1 MAFKEKPGNIVV
13 TREDIEPFLQAQQAV
28 ADYLQ
33 AKHYRAFLLSDFY
46 RSFVIRWTLAHSSKL
61 IALFRYVKHAE
72 LNKEAVSAH
81 SRGSDGELR

>member
-13 TREDIEPFLQAQQAV
+13 TREDIEPFLHAQQAV

-46 RSFVIRWTLAHSSKL
+46 RSFVKL
-61 IALFRYVKHAE
+61 DTGSLQHIDRLHRYVKHAE

-81 SRGSDGELR
+81 SRGSDGVLR